1 MSDTTFTTPCFVYNT
16 DILKERIN
24 TVKKTLNIGYGEKTC
39 LGLTFSIKSNS
50 FVIQE
55 ILSDVSHLEVCS
67 QGELEICKALKVP
80 GSKIIYSGVMK
91 EITDVREA
99 VEYDCD
105 ILTAESPL
113 HYDLIKQ
120 AAQEAGKNVKVLLRL
135 SSGNQFGMDEDSIAN
150 IVVQNQ
156 NENAP
161 AVKIIGLHFY
171 SGTQKTKLK
180 QIESDL
186 NKLRSCL
193 ERLNDECA
201 FKPSLV
207 EYGPGLATEYF
218 DPPYD
223 EKDNALLVE
232 VSAVINAF
240 AKEFPLGI
248 EMGRFLAASC
258 GRYLTSVKDI
268 KNTDG
273 VNYVILDGGMH
284 QLRYHGQMMAMKVP
298 PIEQNTK
305 REGTEKYCLC
315 GSLCTVADVLVRET
329 ELNTLQIGDVL
340 TFARCGAYSVT
351 EGSSLFLSHPLPAVY
366 LEKGKQTEL
375 VRENVPSWKLNTL
388 FHPAHDLRR
397 HLPSRLNQD

>member
-67 QGELEICKALKVP
+67 QGELEICKALKAP

-99 VEYDCD
+99 VEYGCD

-113 HYDLIKQ
+113 HYNLIKQ
-120 AAQEAGKNVKVLLRL
+120 AVEEKGTKVKVLLRL
-135 SSGNQFGMDEDSIAN
+135 SSGNQFGMDTEN
-150 IVVQNQ
+150 IVKIVSQNQ
-156 NENAP
+156 KEKNSTIDI
-161 AVKIIGLHFY
+161 VGLHFY
-171 SGTQKTKLK
+171 SGTQKTKLR

-193 ERLNDECA
+193 EQLNNEYGY
-201 FKPSLV
+201 KPTLV

-218 DPPYD
+218 DPSYD
-223 EKDNALLVE
+223 EKDEVLLNE
-232 VSAVINAF
+232 VAPAINDF
-240 AKEFPLGI
+240 AKEYPLGI

-258 GRYLTSVKDI
+258 GRYLTAVKDI
-268 KNTDG
+268 KNTEG
-273 VNYVILDGGMH
+273 VNYVIVDGGMH
-284 QLRYHGQMMAMKVP
+284 QLRYHGQMMAMKIP
-298 PIEQNTK
+298 PIEQDIL
-305 REGTEKYCLC
+305 REGKQKYCLC

-340 TFARCGAYSVT
+340 SFGRCGAYSVT
-351 EGSSLFLSHPLPAVY
+351 EGSTMFLSHPLPAVY

-375 VRENVPSWKLNTL
+375 VRTDEPSWKLNVTV
-388 FHPAHDLRR
+388 
-397 HLPSRLNQD
+397 NKI